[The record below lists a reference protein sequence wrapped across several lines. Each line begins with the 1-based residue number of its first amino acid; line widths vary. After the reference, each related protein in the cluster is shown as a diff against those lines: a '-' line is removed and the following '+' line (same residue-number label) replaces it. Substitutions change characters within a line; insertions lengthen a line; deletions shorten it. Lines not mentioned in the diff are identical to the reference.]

1 MNSTLLNNVVRFIA
15 LLLLQVFVMDEV
27 NFMGGYIS
35 PLVYLLFIV
44 LYPVDNNRWSFLI
57 LSFLL
62 GLIVD
67 TFQDTGG
74 AHAAASLTLA
84 FVRPVLLKLVY
95 GEGYLT
101 KNLKILKSP
110 LDRFSLLLVLG
121 VLIHH
126 LILYL
131 LIYFNISQVLQVL
144 QMTLFIACLLSLW
157 ESFCLFYLDGA
168 INHEKIIILFLSN
181 HSGTYFNR

>member
-1 MNSTLLNNVVRFIA
+1 MNSALLSNIVRFIA
-15 LLLLQVFVMDEV
+15 LLLLQVFVMDQVE
-27 NFMGGYIS
+27 FMGYIS
-35 PLVYLLFIV
+35 PLVYLLFIM

-62 GLIVD
+62 GLIID

-110 LDRFSLLLVLG
+110 LDRFFY
-121 VLIHH
+121 
-126 LILYL
+126 YL
-131 LIYFNISQVLQVL
+131 L
-144 QMTLFIACLLSLW
+144 
-157 ESFCLFYLDGA
+157 
-168 INHEKIIILFLSN
+168 
-181 HSGTYFNR
+181 

>member
-1 MNSTLLNNVVRFIA
+1 MNSTLLNNIVRFIA
-15 LLLLQVFVMDEV
+15 LLLLQIFVMDQVE
-27 NFMGGYIS
+27 FMGYIC
-35 PLVYLLFIV
+35 PIVYLVFII

-101 KNLKILKSP
+101 KNLKIMKSP
-110 LDRFSLLLVLG
+110 LDRFLLLLVLG
-121 VLIHH
+121 VLVHH
-126 LILYL
+126 IILYL

-144 QMTLFIACLLSLW
+144 QMTLFVGLS
-157 ESFCLFYLDGA
+157 SVFMGVVLF
-168 INHEKIIILFLSN
+168 ILFGWRSK
-181 HSGTYFNR
+181 S

>member
-1 MNSTLLNNVVRFIA
+1 M
-15 LLLLQVFVMDEV
+15 
-27 NFMGGYIS
+27 GYIC
-35 PLVYLLFIV
+35 PIVYLLFIV

-62 GLIVD
+62 GLTVD

-84 FVRPVLLKLVY
+84 FVRPVLLKLIY

-101 KNLKILKSP
+101 KNLKIMRSP
-110 LDRFSLLLVLG
+110 LDRFILLLALS

-126 LILYL
+126 LVLYML
-131 LIYFNISQVLQVL
+131 VYFNISQILQVL
-144 QMTLFIACLLSLW
+144 QMTLFVGLS
-157 ESFCLFYLDGA
+157 SIFMGVVLFV
-168 INHEKIIILFLSN
+168 LFGWRSK
-181 HSGTYFNR
+181 S

>member
-27 NFMGGYIS
+27 NFMGYIS

-144 QMTLFIACLLSLW
+144 QMTLFIGLS
-157 ESFCLFYLDGA
+157 SIFMGVVLFV
-168 INHEKIIILFLSN
+168 LFGWRNKS
-181 HSGTYFNR
+181 

>member
-1 MNSTLLNNVVRFIA
+1 
-15 LLLLQVFVMDEV
+15 
-27 NFMGGYIS
+27 
-35 PLVYLLFIV
+35 
-44 LYPVDNNRWSFLI
+44 
-57 LSFLL
+57 
-62 GLIVD
+62 
-67 TFQDTGG
+67 
-74 AHAAASLTLA
+74 
-84 FVRPVLLKLVY
+84 LKLVY

-144 QMTLFIACLLSLW
+144 QMTLFIGLS
-157 ESFCLFYLDGA
+157 SVFMGVVLFV
-168 INHEKIIILFLSN
+168 LFGWRNKS
-181 HSGTYFNR
+181 